1 MKREQII
8 EILKENWGNIV
19 SFSYEEAADAILALE
34 PDLKDELIEFLKWYK
49 NLSSSSKCTV
59 HPPAGSGGSYGIYD
73 LTDAAL
79 INKYLKSYERRTLPK
94 GVCKE

>member
-8 EILKENWGNIV
+8 EILNNLRRNRGSLDELSNNDI
-19 SFSYEEAADAILALE
+19 ADAILALE

-79 INKYLKSYERRTLPK
+79 INKYLKSYERRTLP
-94 GVCKE
+94 